1 MTQLCIEDEKRAGT
15 LVTIRSKYYAMQAL
29 AAALKWIELVHNTTF
44 PPRTLDIVYRT
55 IEGKMPWYVLCI
67 NSMILCRFDDD

>member
-1 MTQLCIEDEKRAGT
+1 MAQLCIEDDKRAGT

-29 AAALKWIELVHNTTF
+29 AAALKWIELIHNTIF

-55 IEGKMPWYVLCI
+55 IEGKVLVVCP
-67 NSMILCRFDDD
+67 LGQLKDALQVR

>member
-1 MTQLCIEDEKRAGT
+1 MAQLCIEDEKRAGT

-29 AAALKWIELVHNTTF
+29 AAALKWIELVHNTIF

-55 IEGKMPWYVLCI
+55 IEGKMPWCPLYQLKHPLQV
-67 NSMILCRFDDD
+67 R